1 VGRWDALRPIHARRC
16 ARERRGTCD
25 AATNRI
31 GFTRHKDSKFGAVP
45 EVGLGHPALPFVVS
59 RMNWAS
65 HATWCRSRKIARSIF
80 ILINF
85 PLAAHIRDNSTMR
98 DRTAHRHLRA
108 KKGGRVSTAPPDQ
121 LPPVTSRFQRAWWR
135 SYKVMVPLWIV
146 MIGLTWLALEKNV
159 DKSIIAGVLVVVGL
173 ISNAF
178 AWLLGIVALVPII
191 GPLIVKILSIGFI
204 WLLNGVGYLVSYV
217 AIRRGYSK
225 DVLTYR
231 GLTVSVIIGIV
242 IGFVLGRLL

>member
-1 VGRWDALRPIHARRC
+1 
-16 ARERRGTCD
+16 
-25 AATNRI
+25 
-31 GFTRHKDSKFGAVP
+31 
-45 EVGLGHPALPFVVS
+45 
-59 RMNWAS
+59 
-65 HATWCRSRKIARSIF
+65 
-80 ILINF
+80 
-85 PLAAHIRDNSTMR
+85 
-98 DRTAHRHLRA
+98 
-108 KKGGRVSTAPPDQ
+108 
-121 LPPVTSRFQRAWWR
+121 
-135 SYKVMVPLWIV
+135 MVPLWIA

-204 WLLNGVGYLVSYV
+204 WLLNAVGYLVSYI
-217 AIRRGYSK
+217 AIRRGYSR